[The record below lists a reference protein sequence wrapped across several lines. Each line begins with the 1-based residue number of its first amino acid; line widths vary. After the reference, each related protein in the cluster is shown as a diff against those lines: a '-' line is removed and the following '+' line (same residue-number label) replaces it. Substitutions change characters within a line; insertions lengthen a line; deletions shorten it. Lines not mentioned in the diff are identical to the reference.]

1 MPKRTDLSSI
11 LIIGAGPIIIGQACE
26 FDYSGAQACKA
37 LKEEGY
43 RIILVNSNPA
53 TIMTDPE
60 LADATYIEPITPEIV
75 AKIIE
80 KERPDA
86 LLPTMGGQTG
96 LNTSL
101 ALEEMGVLEKFGVEM
116 IGAKRDAIEMA
127 EDRKLFREAMDRIGL
142 ENPKATVI
150 TAPKLANGSTDLAE
164 GVRLAVE
171 ALPSIGLPAIIRP
184 AFTLGGTGGG
194 VAYNRE
200 DYEHFCRTGMD
211 SSPVSQILV
220 DESLLGWKEFEME
233 VVRDKADNAI
243 IVCSIEN
250 VDPMGVHTGDSIT
263 VAPAMTLTD
272 KEYQMMRNGSIAVLR
287 EIGVETGGSN
297 VQWAVNP
304 KDGRMVVIEMNPRV
318 SRSSALASKATGFP
332 IAKIAAKLAV
342 GYTLDELENDITK
355 VTPASFEP
363 TIDYVVTK
371 IPRFAFEKFQG
382 SEPNLT
388 TAMKSVGEAMSIGRT
403 VHESLQKA
411 LASMET
417 GLTGF
422 DEVMIEGAP
431 DKASVTKAISQ
442 QTPDRLR
449 TIAQSMRYGLSN
461 EEIHA
466 ITMFDPWFLARIRE
480 IIDVEEEVRKN
491 GLPSDTNNMRK
502 LKMLGF
508 TDSRLAMLTGI
519 RETDIRNMRH
529 KLGVNAVFKRIDTCA
544 AEFEAQT
551 PYMYSTYESP
561 TLGNTECEALPSDKN
576 KIVILGGG
584 PNRIGQ
590 GIEFDYCC
598 CHACF
603 ALTKAGYETI
613 MINCNPE
620 TVSTDYDTSDRLYF
634 EPLTFE
640 HVMEILRVEQDNGT
654 LHGVI
659 VQFGGQTPLKLAN
672 ALEEAGIPILGTTPD
687 AIDLA
692 EDRERFQ
699 ALVKKLGLKQPRN
712 GIAKTDE
719 EAWRIAEKIR
729 FPLVI
734 RPSYVLGGR
743 AMEIVR
749 DMAQLRRYIKE
760 AVVVSGESPVLL
772 DGYLSGAVECD
783 VDALS
788 DGKQVHVAGIMQHI
802 EEAGV
807 HSGDSACSL
816 PPYSLSNEIIEE
828 LKKQTRDL
836 ALALNV
842 VGLMNVQF
850 AVKDSQIYLI
860 EVNPRASRTV
870 PFVAKATDSA
880 IASIAARL
888 MAGEPLSNFP
898 LREPYKDASYDEVIP
913 MGDPMMLADPDMPWF
928 SVKEAVMPFARFPGV
943 DTILGPEMRSTGEV
957 MGWDRNFARAFLK
970 AQMGAGMDL
979 PDPTKDAVGKVF
991 FSIKDDD
998 KTPKLVETAQ
1008 ILVGLG
1014 FDIVA
1019 TRGTASFLETHGITC
1034 EVTNK
1039 MYEGRPNVYDM
1050 LKNSEISLVMNTT
1063 EGAQA
1068 VEDSREIR
1076 SVALFDKIPYYTTAA
1091 AANAAARAMKA
1102 REEGDLVVKA
1112 LQG

>member
-1 MPKRTDLSSI
+1 MPKRTDISSI
-11 LIIGAGPIIIGQACE
+11 MIIGAGPIVIGQACE

-37 LKEEGY
+37 LREEGY
-43 RIILVNSNPA
+43 RVILVNSNPA
-53 TIMTDPE
+53 TIMTDPG
-60 LADATYIEPITPEIV
+60 LADATYIEPITPEVV
-75 AKIIE
+75 ARIIE

-101 ALEEMGVLEKFGVEM
+101 ALEEMGVLDKFGVEM
-116 IGAKRDAIEMA
+116 IGAKRPAIEMA
-127 EDRKLFREAMDRIGL
+127 EDRKLFREAMDRLGL
-142 ENPKATVI
+142 ENPKAVI
-150 TAPKLANGSTDLAE
+150 ANTMQECLD
-164 GVRLAVE
+164 
-171 ALPSIGLPAIIRP
+171 ALEHVGLPAIIRP

-194 VAYNRE
+194 VAFNRE
-200 DYEHFCRTGMD
+200 DYEHFCKSGLD
-211 SSPVSQILV
+211 ASPVNQILI

-233 VVRDKADNAI
+233 VVRDTADNAI
-243 IVCSIEN
+243 IVCAIEN

-263 VAPAMTLTD
+263 VAPALTLTD
-272 KEYQMMRNGSIAVLR
+272 KEYQIMRNGSIAVLR

-304 KDGRMVVIEMNPRV
+304 VDGRMVVIEMNPRV

-342 GYTLDELENDITK
+342 GYTLDELDNDITK

-371 IPRFAFEKFQG
+371 IPRFAFEKFAG
-382 SEPNLT
+382 SAPLLS

-403 VHESLQKA
+403 IHESLQKA

-422 DEVMIEGAP
+422 DEVEIEGAP
-431 DKASVTKAISQ
+431 DRTAVIRAISQ
-442 QTPDRLR
+442 QTPDRMR
-449 TIAQSMRYGLSN
+449 TIAQAMRYGLSD
-461 EEIHA
+461 EDIHGV
-466 ITMFDPWFLARIRE
+466 TMFDPWFLARIRE
-480 IIDVEEEVRKN
+480 IVEAEAEVRSS
-491 GLPSDTNNMRK
+491 GLPKDAEGLRT
-502 LKMLGF
+502 LKMMGF
-508 TDSRLAMLTGI
+508 TDARLATLTGLGEADV
-519 RETDIRNMRH
+519 RRTRLG
-529 KLGVNAVFKRIDTCA
+529 LGVHAVFKRIDTCA

-551 PYMYSTYESP
+551 PYMYSTYEAP
-561 TLGNTECEALPSDKN
+561 AFGDVECEARPSDK
-576 KIVILGGG
+576 KKVVILGGG

-598 CHACF
+598 CHACY
-603 ALTKAGYETI
+603 ALTEAGYETI
-613 MINCNPE
+613 MVNCNPE

-672 ALEEAGIPILGTTPD
+672 ALEQEGIPILGTTPD

-699 ALVKKLGLKQPRN
+699 ALVNNLGLKQPKN
-712 GIAKTDE
+712 GIASTDAQALE
-719 EAWRIAEKIR
+719 IANELG

-749 DMAQLRRYIKE
+749 DMTQLERYIKE
-760 AVVVSGESPVLL
+760 AVVVSGDSPVLL
-772 DGYLSGAVECD
+772 DSYLAGAVECD
-783 VDALS
+783 VDALC
-788 DGKQVHVAGIMQHI
+788 DGTDVHVAGIMQHI

-816 PPYSLSNEIIEE
+816 PPYSLSPAIIAE
-828 LKKQTRDL
+828 LNVQTRAL

-850 AVKDSQIYLI
+850 AVKDDEIYLI

-870 PFVAKATDSA
+870 PFVAKSTDSA

-898 LREPYKDASYDEVIP
+898 HRAPYKDASYDEVLP
-913 MGDPMMLADPDMPWF
+913 MADQMTLADPNMPWF

-957 MGWDRNFARAFLK
+957 MGWDRSFARAFLK
-970 AQMGAGMDL
+970 AQMGAGMEL
-979 PDPTKDAVGKVF
+979 P
-991 FSIKDDD
+991 FSGRAFVSIRDTD
-998 KTPKLVETAQ
+998 KTPQMIEAANLLIETGMTL
-1008 ILVGLG
+1008 I
-1014 FDIVA
+1014 A
-1019 TRGTASFLETHGITC
+1019 TRGTAAWLSVAGVAC
-1034 EVTNK
+1034 DVVNK
-1039 MYEGRPNVYDM
+1039 VYEGRPNIVDM
-1050 LKNSEISLVMNTT
+1050 LKNNEIAFVINTT
-1063 EGAQA
+1063 EGVQA

-1076 SVALFDKIPYYTTAA
+1076 SVALYDGIPYFTTAA
-1091 AANAAARAMKA
+1091 AAHAAAMAMRA
-1102 REEGDLVVKA
+1102 RDEGDLVVKS